1 MERQELEKIGK
12 MILDSSFKVHSAL
25 GPGMLESSYEAC
37 LMYELNKLGLKVLS
51 QEKLPI
57 MYDGMRLEAGYRID
71 LFVEDE
77 IIVEIKAVE
86 RLLPVHTAQ
95 LLSYLKL
102 SGKKLGFLIN
112 FNVPRL
118 MDGIKRVVNDL

>member
-1 MERQELEKIGK
+1 METEQREKIGK
-12 MILDSSFKVHSAL
+12 AILDSSFKVHTAL

-37 LMYELNKLGLKVLS
+37 LIYELKKLGLNVLS

-57 MYDGMRLEAGYRID
+57 IYDGMRLEAGYRID
-71 LFVEDE
+71 LLVEDE
-77 IIVEIKAVE
+77 IIVEIKTVE
-86 RLLPVHTAQ
+86 RFLPVDTAQ

-102 SGKKLGFLIN
+102 SDKKLGFLIN

-118 MDGIKRVVNDL
+118 MDGIKRIANGL

>member
-1 MERQELEKIGK
+1 MEKPELEKLGK
-12 MILDSSFKVHSAL
+12 AILDSSFKVHSAL

-57 MYDGMRLEAGYRID
+57 IYDGMRLEAGYRID

-77 IIVEIKAVE
+77 IIVEIKTVE

-102 SGKKLGFLIN
+102 SEKKLGFLIN

-118 MDGIKRVVNDL
+118 MDGIKRVVNNL